1 MKIYNCELLYVLFA
15 KAYFNIPNEKY
26 WPCLHKIAE
35 KYSGI
40 EAKYIVNENILYHT
54 TKIVDKYCPVTLE
67 VYNEDL
73 LLNMRLH
80 SQKTLTAL
88 QLMIMTNLS
97 FISRIT
103 NDKFPNG
110 FMLTE
115 EERERIVEQLAKEI

>member
-1 MKIYNCELLYVLFA
+1 MKPALLYVLFA
-15 KAYFNIPNEKY
+15 KAYFDIPNEKY

-67 VYNEDL
+67 VYNEEL

-80 SQKTLTAL
+80 HKKELSVL
-88 QLMIMTNLS
+88 QIMIITNLS
-97 FISRIT
+97 FIARIT
-103 NDKFPNG
+103 NDKFPDG
-110 FMLTE
+110 FMLDE
-115 EERERIVEQLAKEI
+115 EKREEIVNQLIKEI

>member
-1 MKIYNCELLYVLFA
+1 M
-15 KAYFNIPNEKY
+15 
-26 WPCLHKIAE
+26 
-35 KYSGI
+35 
-40 EAKYIVNENILYHT
+40 NENILYHT

-97 FISRIT
+97 FVSRIT